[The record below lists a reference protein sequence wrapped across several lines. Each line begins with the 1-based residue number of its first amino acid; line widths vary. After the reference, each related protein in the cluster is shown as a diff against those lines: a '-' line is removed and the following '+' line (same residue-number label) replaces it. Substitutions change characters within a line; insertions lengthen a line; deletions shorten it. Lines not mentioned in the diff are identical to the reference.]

1 PVHLILIN
9 EEKPYSSPLPPPYL
23 YYSLMYVRKL
33 RRKIIKKKRIFACC
47 FVFARLF
54 PEIIRV
60 LQLFHLLLKNG
71 LVIAQD
77 ELWVL

>member
-1 PVHLILIN
+1 
-9 EEKPYSSPLPPPYL
+9 
-23 YYSLMYVRKL
+23 M
-33 RRKIIKKKRIFACC
+33 
-47 FVFARLF
+47 
-54 PEIIRV
+54 

>member
-1 PVHLILIN
+1 ML
-9 EEKPYSSPLPPPYL
+9 
-23 YYSLMYVRKL
+23 
-33 RRKIIKKKRIFACC
+33 FC
-47 FVFARLF
+47 FCEAF